1 MKREPI
7 CILMVIS
14 FLLFSG
20 PLKSKNPSF
29 GIKGGFTLSNLY
41 IDTEELDDENAR
53 EGVHVGLFSQ
63 FMLSD
68 AFGIQPEFL
77 FSQKGSEGTYTSP
90 IDQSVN
96 FKINYIDI
104 PFLLVL
110 KPIEILELH
119 AGPNFGVL
127 LNSNVEF
134 SGIIDG
140 ISEIDRE
147 HLKTLDY
154 GVAAGF
160 AIAIGNIMAGVR
172 YNLGLQ
178 ELADSDASRLL
189 LGDSKHSYGQIYLAI
204 KLY

>member
-1 MKREPI
+1 MKRELI
-7 CILMVIS
+7 SLLLVIP
-14 FLLFSG
+14 FLLFPG
-20 PLKSKNPSF
+20 LVKSQGASF

-41 IDTEELDDENAR
+41 IDTDELDDENAR
-53 EGVHVGLFSQ
+53 EGIHVGLFSQ
-63 FMLSD
+63 FMLSE

-77 FSQKGSEGTYTSP
+77 FSQKGSEGTYTGP
-90 IDQSVN
+90 IDQTVN
-96 FKINYIDI
+96 FKVNYIDI

-110 KPIEILELH
+110 KPVEILELH

-147 HLKTLDY
+147 HLNTLDY
-154 GVAAGF
+154 GVSAGF
-160 AIAIGNIMAGVR
+160 ALAIGNIMAGVR

-178 ELADSDASRLL
+178 DLADSDASRTL
-189 LGDSKHSYGQIYLAI
+189 LGDSKNSYGQIYLGI